1 MFSFVR
7 RPGFELGWSLLQ
19 IKDGDFTNHPDA
31 MSAFDA
37 FFANNVD
44 YFFNVTCCS
53 KNVQRLYHVEFQE
66 LFELTRV

>member
-44 YFFNVTCCS
+44 YSLTLLVVQKTLNVYITLS
-53 KNVQRLYHVEFQE
+53 FKSFLS
-66 LFELTRV
+66 